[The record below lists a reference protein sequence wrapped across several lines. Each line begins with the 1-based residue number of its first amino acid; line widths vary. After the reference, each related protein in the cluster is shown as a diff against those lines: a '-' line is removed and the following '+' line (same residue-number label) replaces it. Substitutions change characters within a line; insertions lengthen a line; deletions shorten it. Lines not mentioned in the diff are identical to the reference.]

1 MSNPNQEAAPHHVG
15 DECEREPVPES
26 AQKGASA
33 FWGMYAGE
41 HTAGTEFMIGPLFV
55 AWGASAFDLVFG
67 LLLGNLLAVLT
78 WRFLTAE
85 IATRRRLTLY
95 YQLEKI
101 TGRNL
106 VTLYNLF
113 NGILFCFLA
122 GAMVTVS
129 ATAVGV
135 PFGERIHMPTFQD
148 KLPTGVVWV
157 ITCAALGAAMTF
169 VAVRGYGFVARVGHL
184 AAPWM
189 FLVFVACGVVMLGR
203 LGTANL
209 FALIQPP
216 AAGTSKIGFWGVV
229 AFAWFCNSA
238 MHLGMSDLSIFRFAR
253 KAKYGW
259 ASAAGMFLG
268 HYIAWMCAALLL
280 VYWVR
285 ERGADPTRGVPPGPM
300 VWDAVGWA
308 GLICVVI
315 AGWTTAN
322 PTIYRA
328 GLAFQGM
335 FPRMARTTGT
345 LIAGSLCTLAGIF
358 PAFAMK
364 LLDFVGIYGTILCPV
379 GAVIVVDHYLANR
392 VGILAE
398 PAARTGMRFN
408 LAVLLAWLLPV
419 AVGLWLYQTQ
429 GINSFM
435 LPLPCWLACGVLY
448 IVFSKLLL
456 RAPAAS
462 HPLPTS

>member
-1 MSNPNQEAAPHHVG
+1 MTEVVSTEPPAHAG
-15 DECEREPVPES
+15 DEFERQPVPPP

-55 AWGASAFDLVFG
+55 AWGASAFDLIFG

-85 IATRRRLTLY
+85 IATQRRLTLY
-95 YQLEKI
+95 YQLERI
-101 TGRNL
+101 TGRKL
-106 VTLYNLF
+106 VTLYNFF
-113 NGILFCFLA
+113 NGVLFCFLA

-135 PFGERIHMPTFQD
+135 PFGDRIQMPSFGDTW
-148 KLPTGVVWV
+148 PTGVVWV
-157 ITCAALGAAMTF
+157 LVCVVIGAAMTF
-169 VAVRGYGFVARVGHL
+169 VAVRGYGFVARVGHV

-189 FLVFVACGVVMLGR
+189 FLVFVACGVVMLTR

-209 FALIQPP
+209 FEVMKP
-216 AAGTSKIGFWGVV
+216 AAGSTPKIGFWGVV
-229 AFAWFCNSA
+229 CFSWFCNAA
-238 MHLGMSDLSIFRFAR
+238 MNLGMSDLSIFRFAR
-253 KAKYGW
+253 KPSYGW
-259 ASAAGMFLG
+259 ASAAGMYLG
-268 HYIAWMCAALLL
+268 HYVAWICAALLL

-285 ERGADPTRGVPPGPM
+285 DKGADPTRGVPPGPM

-308 GLICVVI
+308 GLLCVII

-335 FPRMARTTGT
+335 FPKMSRVAGT
-345 LIAGSLCTLAGIF
+345 LIAGIVCTLASVF
-358 PAFAMK
+358 PAVAMK

-379 GAVIVVDHYLANR
+379 GAVIVVDHYLAHR
-392 VGILAE
+392 VGIPAE
-398 PAARTGMRFN
+398 YAVRTGTSFN
-408 LAVLLAWLLPV
+408 VAVLLAWAIPV
-419 AVGLWLYQTQ
+419 IVAMYFYRAHGV
-429 GINSFM
+429 NSFF
-435 LPLPCWLACGVLY
+435 LPLPTWLACGALY
-448 IVFSKLLL
+448 IVFTRLLNRTSTL
-456 RAPAAS
+456 AP
-462 HPLPTS
+462 